1 MSSIKNDTEKLR
13 ELQSENK
20 NLAEQMKLT
29 KDREY
34 QSELVKRA
42 KVIKEEYERIK
53 EEKSISNQ
61 MLAEVKFMKGIKNKE
76 ALKRK

>member
-1 MSSIKNDTEKLR
+1 
-13 ELQSENK
+13 
-20 NLAEQMKLT
+20 MKLT

-53 EEKSISNQ
+53 EEKIY
-61 MLAEVKFMKGIKNKE
+61 IKSVANRGK
-76 ALKRK
+76 L